1 MRFYGC
7 VFKRKEYSSFVQ
19 SDLQL
24 PPNYFGLVSGCV
36 AQFVEWS
43 LQIPEVHGSNPVIG
57 KNIFI
62 LNICLMSTV
71 YWKDKNKEKEAGI
84 GHLKKLHKVRRN
96 NYISCS
102 INWPFTNNNEI
113 CPKDIFAKTGSYLH
127 TLIRQV
133 PYPPFSDHFLFNY
146 WFFFSIQHQTAKCL
160 TKWLT
165 N

>member
-1 MRFYGC
+1 MLINPTVIATAQEQIVSIIFLNWSFKVSRKIANPLPPIKLNYLGFIRTC
-7 VFKRKEYSSFVQ
+7 VFMAAFLKRKEYSSFVQ

-71 YWKDKNKEKEAGI
+71 YWKDNNKEKEAGN
-84 GHLKKLHKVRRN
+84 GPFLKKP
-96 NYISCS
+96 IS
-102 INWPFTNNNEI
+102 
-113 CPKDIFAKTGSYLH
+113 
-127 TLIRQV
+127 V
-133 PYPPFSDHFLFNY
+133 
-146 WFFFSIQHQTAKCL
+146 
-160 TKWLT
+160 
-165 N
+165 